1 VSRKKRILI
10 YTVEST
16 WSPCPQ
22 IRLIRPFAHLEDE
35 WELIWGIRDGILM
48 TDAVD
53 SADLILLHRFT
64 PGLLPI
70 TALEAIFALGKPVVY
85 ESDDLLNE
93 IPLDHPEAAAG
104 ASWKEGIE
112 YTARRAKAIVV
123 STEFLADKYRA
134 LNPNVHVLPNYLDFD
149 LFFRPVPKADQP
161 DGKITIGLLGSS
173 IQPSNF
179 ALVEKSLRA
188 LCERYGERLRIHFVG
203 WHCPA
208 GWENHPNARFQSF
221 IHEYVDYAAQL
232 KQWNWDIALI
242 PLASDEYN
250 QCKSYI
256 KWLDYS
262 AAGIASVFSDVTVY
276 NQVVTHDETGFLLP
290 NDDQAWLDTITQLI
304 ESPAKRRAI
313 AQAGQQEVQRDF
325 DLRAKATLY
334 DAVYSSI
341 IAKPENVAAPTAT
354 ARPTA
359 TAAASPAPTSDAAA
373 MTKNILQIHYD
384 DASRRMLDPG
394 FIPLEIVGNPRADW
408 REYWGIRTYFL
419 NNDLDADAYYGFL
432 SPIFHSKTGLQ
443 AHQVKGH
450 MDANPGADVYT
461 FSPTMSDAACYLS
474 VFEQGNRRHPEML
487 PLTIDLMRAVGLDV
501 DIHTLINDFRSTV
514 YCNYIIA
521 KPVFWEKWFAINER
535 MFEIAEA
542 GDSALARKLTEVTDY
557 GKSTVQMKVFIME
570 RIGSLVLA
578 LMPELRVVNIPVDA
592 MRIGNPMFYPCR
604 DEMVI
609 LDALKQAYINSN
621 DAAYLQRYRALR
633 HDVLR
638 RCDTEYDAQ
647 QPIDFF

>member
-1 VSRKKRILI
+1 MNRKKRILI

-35 WELIWGIRDGILM
+35 WELIWGIRDGIIM

-70 TALEAIFALGKPVVY
+70 TALEAIFSLGKPVVY

-93 IPLDHPEAAAG
+93 IPHDHPEAAAG

-123 STEFLADKYRA
+123 STDFLADKYRP
-134 LNPNVHVLPNYLDFD
+134 LNANVHVLPNYLDFD
-149 LFFRPVPKADQP
+149 LFFRPVPGTEQT
-161 DGKITIGLLGSS
+161 GGTITIGLLGSS

-179 ALVEKSLRA
+179 ALVDKSLRT
-188 LCERYGERLRIHFVG
+188 LCERYGARLQIHFVG
-203 WHCPA
+203 WHCPS

-276 NQVVTHDETGFLLP
+276 NQVVTNDETGFLLP

-304 ESPAKRRAI
+304 ESPAKRHAI
-313 AQAGQQEVQRDF
+313 ARAGQQEVQRDF
-325 DLRAKATLY
+325 DLRAKAALY

-341 IAKPENVAAPTAT
+341 ADKPKALAASIAARPAAALVLAPTT
-354 ARPTA
+354 
-359 TAAASPAPTSDAAA
+359 DAIA

-384 DASRRMLDPG
+384 DNSRRMLDPG
-394 FIPLEIVGNPRADW
+394 FTPLEVVGNPRPDW
-408 REYWGIRTYFL
+408 YEYWSIRNYFL
-419 NNDLDADAYYGFL
+419 HNDLDADAYYGFL
-432 SPIFHSKTGLQ
+432 SPQFHNKTGLSAQ
-443 AHQVKGH
+443 QVH
-450 MDANPGADVYT
+450 AFMDSNPGADVYT
-461 FSPTMSDAACYLS
+461 FSPSMSDSACYLS
-474 VFEQGNRRHPEML
+474 VFEQGNRRHPELL
-487 PLTIDLMRAVGLDV
+487 PIATELMRAVGLEV
-501 DIHTLINDFRSTV
+501 DLRTLVNDFRTTV
-514 YCNYIIA
+514 YCNYIVA

-535 MFEIAEA
+535 MFEIAESRETEL
-542 GDSALARKLTEVTDY
+542 GRRLSAVTDY
-557 GKSTVQMKVFIME
+557 GKSTVQMKVFIVE
-570 RIGSLVLA
+570 RVASLVMA
-578 LMPELRVVNIPVDA
+578 LMPELRVVNLNIGA
-592 MRIGNPMFYPCR
+592 MRFGNLLFFPCR
-604 DEMVI
+604 DEMVT
-609 LDALKQAYINSN
+609 LDALKQAYLNSN
-621 DAAYLQRYRALR
+621 DVAYLQRYRALR

-647 QPIDFF
+647 QPIDFY

>member
-1 VSRKKRILI
+1 MSKSKKRILI

-22 IRLIRPFAHLEDE
+22 IRLIRPFAHLEEE
-35 WELIWGIRDGILM
+35 WELIWGIRNGVIM
-48 TDAVD
+48 TDAVE

-70 TALEAIFALGKPVVY
+70 SALEAIFSLGKPVVY

-93 IPLDHPEAAAG
+93 IPHDHPEAAAG

-112 YTARRAKAIVV
+112 YSARRAKAVIV
-123 STEFLADKYRA
+123 STEFLAEKYRP
-134 LNPNVHVLPNYLDFD
+134 LNPHVHVLPNYLDFD
-149 LFFRPVPKADQP
+149 LFFRPVPASQ
-161 DGKITIGLLGSS
+161 GAQETITIGLLGSS

-179 ALVEKSLRA
+179 ALVSPSLQA
-188 LCERYGERLRIHFVG
+188 LCERYGARIKIHFVG
-203 WHCPA
+203 WECPT
-208 GWENHPNARFQSF
+208 GWENHPNAVFQSF

-232 KQWNWDIALI
+232 KQWNWNIALI

-262 AAGIASVFSDVTVY
+262 AAGIASAFSDVSVY
-276 NQVVTHDETGFLLP
+276 NQVVTHDQTGFLLP
-290 NDDQAWLDTITQLI
+290 NNDQAWLDTITLLI
-304 ESPAKRRAI
+304 ESPEKRQAI
-313 AQAGQQEVQRDF
+313 AQAGQDEVRRDF
-325 DLRAKATLY
+325 DLRAKAALY
-334 DAVYSSI
+334 DSVYSS
-341 IAKPENVAAPTAT
+341 VAGKRAGANPM
-354 ARPTA
+354 P
-359 TAAASPAPTSDAAA
+359 PAPAPSMSAPQAEPSTDTIA
-373 MTKNILQIHYD
+373 MKKNILQIHYD

-408 REYWGIRTYFL
+408 REYWAIRNYFL
-419 NNDLDADAYYGFL
+419 DNELNADEYYGFL

-443 AHQVKGH
+443 AHQVEAF
-450 MDANPGADVYT
+450 MDSNPGADVYT
-461 FSPTMSDAACYLS
+461 FSPTMSDAACYLN

-487 PLTIDLMRAVGLDV
+487 PITTELMREVGLDV
-501 DIHTLINDFRSTV
+501 DIRGLINDFRSTV

-542 GDSALARKLTEVTDY
+542 GGSELARQLTENTDY

-570 RIGSLVLA
+570 RIGSLVMA
-578 LMPELRVVNIPVDA
+578 LMPELNVVNLNIGA
-592 MRIGNPMFYPCR
+592 MRVGNPMFYPCR
-604 DEMVI
+604 DEMVM
-609 LDALKQAYINSN
+609 LDALKTAYQRSH
-621 DAAYLQRYRALR
+621 DHAYLQRFRALR

-638 RCDTEYDAQ
+638 RCDTEYFSEQA
-647 QPIDFF
+647 IDFF

>member
-1 VSRKKRILI
+1 MTRKKRILI

-35 WELIWGIRDGILM
+35 WELIWGIRNGVIM

-53 SADLILLHRFT
+53 GADLILMHRFT

-70 TALEAIFALGKPVVY
+70 SALEAIFNLGKPVVY
-85 ESDDLLNE
+85 ESDDLLND
-93 IPLDHPEAAAG
+93 IPHDHPEAAAG

-112 YTARRAKAIVV
+112 YTARRARAIVV
-123 STEFLADKYRA
+123 STEFLAEKYRP
-134 LNPNVHVLPNYLDFD
+134 LNPRVHVLPNYLDFD
-149 LFFRPVPKADQP
+149 LFFRPVPAPLPGDT
-161 DGKITIGLLGSS
+161 ITIGLLGSS

-179 ALVEKSLRA
+179 ALVNKSLQA
-188 LCERYGERLRIHFVG
+188 LCERYGARLKIHFVG
-203 WHCPA
+203 WECPK
-208 GWENHPNARFQSF
+208 GWENHPNAIFQSF

-232 KQWNWDIALI
+232 KQWAWNIALI

-276 NQVVTHDETGFLLP
+276 NQVVTHDRTGFLLP

-304 ESPAKRRAI
+304 ESPEKRKAI
-313 AQAGQQEVQRDF
+313 AEAGQDEVRRDF

-334 DAVYSSI
+334 DTVYGSLTDKRESIAPATPAVS
-341 IAKPENVAAPTAT
+341 AAPA
-354 ARPTA
+354 AP
-359 TAAASPAPTSDAAA
+359 AAATSTTDAVI
-373 MTKNILQIHYD
+373 MKKNILQIHYNE
-384 DASRRMLDPG
+384 ATRRSLDPG
-394 FIPLEIVGNPRADW
+394 FIPLEVVGNPRPDW
-408 REYWGIRTYFL
+408 FEFWAIRDYFL
-419 NNDLDADAYYGFL
+419 SNALNADEYYGFL
-432 SPIFHSKTGLQ
+432 SPQFHNKSGLQ
-443 AHQVKGH
+443 AHQVH
-450 MDANPGADVYT
+450 ALMDANPGADVYT

-474 VFEQGNRRHPEML
+474 VFEQGNRRHPELL
-487 PLTIDLMRAVGLDV
+487 PITIELMRAVGLEV
-501 DIHTLINDFRSTV
+501 DIQNLINDFRTTV
-514 YCNYIIA
+514 FCNYIVA

-542 GDSALARKLTEVTDY
+542 GDSALARKLTEITDY

-570 RIGSLVLA
+570 RIASLVLA
-578 LMPELRVVNIPVDA
+578 LMPELQVVNLNIGV
-592 MRIGNPMFYPCR
+592 MRIGNPLFYPCR
-604 DEMVI
+604 DEMVT
-609 LDALKQAYINSN
+609 LDALKVAYQQSRDN
-621 DAAYLQRYRALR
+621 AYLQRFRALR

-638 RCDTEYDAQ
+638 RCDTEYFSE
-647 QPIDFF
+647 QPTDFF